1 VEQKTERVD
10 IGLDGCD
17 VAGQDGILHVHRD
30 IMGAQPTSRS
40 LRIDEGW
47 THGENRHVNPDAE
60 DATMPPPTPDA
71 AKPASRRAS
80 PEPAA
85 WQDDPRSVQILSA
98 EHASLA
104 STRSLVYNE
113 AFTRVG
119 VFLTFMS
126 MSFVA
131 LALVSQATGFGG
143 PFLGIAAVVLSF
155 DLVIGLMTFGRILGT
170 TADDLRA
177 VHGMTRIRHGFL
189 QIRPQLRPYFT
200 AGAHDD
206 IPGVMRAYRTPGTGI
221 GGVLYS
227 LTTSTGMVA
236 VIDALVAGMLA
247 AVLAMLIGANG
258 PAAAVVGVV
267 AAVLVFGA
275 VAVLAARFFMR
286 DQASL
291 EVLFPSPGPEDRIDG

>member
-1 VEQKTERVD
+1 ME
-10 IGLDGCD
+10 
-17 VAGQDGILHVHRD
+17 
-30 IMGAQPTSRS
+30 
-40 LRIDEGW
+40 
-47 THGENRHVNPDAE
+47 
-60 DATMPPPTPDA
+60 
-71 AKPASRRAS
+71 PARRAS

-98 EHASLA
+98 EHASLS

-131 LALVSQATGFGG
+131 LALISPATSGSS
-143 PFLGIAAVVLSF
+143 LLAVTAVVLAF
-155 DLVIGLMTFGRILGT
+155 NFIVGLMTLGRILGT

-177 VHGMTRIRHGFL
+177 VHAMARIRHGYL
-189 QIRPQLRPYFT
+189 QVRPELRPFITT
-200 AGAHDD
+200 ATHDD
-206 IPGVMRAYRTPGTGI
+206 VATVMRDYRAPGSGI

-236 VIDALVAGMLA
+236 VINALLGGALAGVLGLLA
-247 AVLAMLIGANG
+247 GA
-258 PAAAVVGVV
+258 
-267 AAVLVFGA
+267 GA
-275 VAVLAARFFMR
+275 VAVGLIGVVGAALVFAAVAAGAAQFFLR

-291 EVLFPSPGPEDRIDG
+291 EVTFPSAQAAASTET

>member
-1 VEQKTERVD
+1 
-10 IGLDGCD
+10 
-17 VAGQDGILHVHRD
+17 
-30 IMGAQPTSRS
+30 
-40 LRIDEGW
+40 
-47 THGENRHVNPDAE
+47 
-60 DATMPPPTPDA
+60 MPPPTPDA

-131 LALVSQATGFGG
+131 LALISPAMPPGSSLLVVT
-143 PFLGIAAVVLSF
+143 AVALAFNFV
-155 DLVIGLMTFGRILGT
+155 VGLMTLGRILGT

-177 VHGMTRIRHGFL
+177 VHAMARIRHGFL
-189 QIRPQLRPYFT
+189 RVRPELRPYIT
-200 AGAHDD
+200 TPTHDD
-206 IPGVMRAYRTPGTGI
+206 AATVMRDYRAPGAGV

-236 VIDALVAGMLA
+236 VIEALLGGVLAGVLALLVGAGGLA
-247 AVLAMLIGANG
+247 AAF
-258 PAAAVVGVV
+258 VGVV
-267 AAVLVFGA
+267 GGA
-275 VAVLAARFFMR
+275 VVFAAIGVGAARFFVR

-291 EVLFPSPGPEDRIDG
+291 EAVFPSPGTAAAEDF

>member
-1 VEQKTERVD
+1 LVD
-10 IGLDGCD
+10 LRSEECAVQSQSDGRQLL
-17 VAGQDGILHVHRD
+17 A
-30 IMGAQPTSRS
+30 GAQCPPSISAPRNV
-40 LRIDEGW
+40 E
-47 THGENRHVNPDAE
+47 
-60 DATMPPPTPDA
+60 MPPPSTPSA
-71 AKPASRRAS
+71 ARRPSAPVDS
-80 PEPAA
+80 S
-85 WQDDPRSVQILSA
+85 WWDDPRSLQILSS
-98 EHASLA
+98 EYSSLNT
-104 STRSLVYNE
+104 SRSLVYNE
-113 AFTRVG
+113 AFTRIAT
-119 VFLTFMS
+119 FLTFMS

-275 VAVLAARFFMR
+275 VAVLAGRFFMR